1 MKTINRKMRKANIQ
15 FLFLLAAALGL
26 GACSDQLDNDK
37 GVVSKPATHDYAQN
51 KFSIKLRPDVVGDVD
66 NQARELSVPTG
77 CAQLDDYLSRVG
89 ARKMTRIF
97 PYAGRDEDKQR
108 REGLNLWYT
117 VLLDSRPGTRASVDK
132 ALAEGAADG
141 IASLTEPVYTP
152 RLERAV
158 YTPVDE
164 HSVTRAAGG
173 APFDDPLY
181 ARQWDFCN
189 KGTVGNTTDSLG
201 RKVVSS
207 VPGAD
212 ISAEPAWSIT
222 TGDPDVV
229 VAVVDGGIDTSH
241 PDLADAMW
249 VNEDE
254 IPGNGIDDDNNG
266 FVDDRY
272 GYNFAADTCLISP
285 TRHGT
290 HVAGTIAA
298 RNNNGRGVCGIA
310 GGDGTPQ
317 SGVRVMA
324 CQIFRNNPDYDPDDP
339 NSSETIGTGDR
350 NLDAA
355 AIVYGAN
362 NGAVISQN
370 SWGFDLGYTAT
381 PQVIKEAIDYFNKYA
396 GGSKT
401 RKPLMQGGLVVFAAG
416 NDGSRQPSYPAADD
430 NVLSVAAFN
439 PDFQAS
445 WYTNYGETV
454 DISAPGGTQPERGLY
469 PYEDGLPTSAVLS
482 CVPMAADGRG
492 GWAYMQGS
500 SMACPHVSGI
510 AALVVSKYGNAS
522 FTAEELRQRLLS
534 GTKAMDYNDYVL
546 AQYFDG
552 MGLGYADALAALT
565 DYDRDATPSVPQ
577 FIADSTRAGYGTV
590 TLAWKSD
597 NRADNGSLQYYV
609 LYTSEKPI
617 TAQNYAS
624 ASSHRINANFAATG
638 EVFSRTRSRLQANTT
653 YYFAVQAVAR
663 NGRASAPAIL
673 DGGVAT
679 LRNTPPTITSSLQ
692 GNRVRLAGKDRATI
706 RFHLSDAENHE
717 MSYSFSNAG
726 TMSVTEE
733 GNDLV
738 VVIDASR
745 YLPGI
750 YPVTLTVA
758 DEYGATAAFDF
769 IVEIVADRSP
779 SLKSGITEIHVRVGD
794 TGNIA
799 VDDIVDDEEPSKITL
814 KASGSDNLE
823 VSASGDG
830 AWLHVKGK
838 AWGEGVL
845 HLAATDIHGQTGEF
859 DIPVFVYDNEG
870 IYALYP
876 TTVTTTLYLK
886 VGDIVQ
892 GEAEIIVRNTAGK
905 EALRRNFSTTSLDR
919 VKRTLRIDV
928 SELRSGAYILTLKC
942 GGHTW
947 EEKFV
952 KQ

>member
-1 MKTINRKMRKANIQ
+1 MRKANIH
-15 FLFLLAAALGL
+15 FLFLLALAGGL
-26 GACSDQLDNDK
+26 GACSDQLDNEQAL
-37 GVVSKPATHDYAQN
+37 VSKPAATDYAQD
-51 KFSIKLRPDVVGDVD
+51 KLSIKLRPAIVADID
-66 NQARELSVPTG
+66 NLSREVSVPTG
-77 CAQLDDYLSRVG
+77 SAELDAYLGRIG

-117 VLLDSRPGTRASVDK
+117 VILDTRTTTRASADE
-132 ALAEGAADG
+132 ALAEGTAASV
-141 IASLTEPVYTP
+141 ATMLEPVYTP
-152 RLERAV
+152 RLEKAT

-164 HSVTRAAGG
+164 QALTRASGS

-189 KGTVGNTTDSLG
+189 QGTVGNTTDSLG

-207 VPGAD
+207 VAGAD
-212 ISAEPAWSIT
+212 VNVEPAWSIT

-249 VNEDE
+249 VNEGE

-266 FVDDRY
+266 YVDDYY
-272 GYNFAADTCLISP
+272 GYNFAADTCAISP

-310 GGDGTPQ
+310 GGDGSPQ

-324 CQIFRNNPDYDPDDP
+324 CQIFRNNPDYNPDDP

-362 NGAVISQN
+362 NGAVVCQN

-396 GGSKT
+396 GGEKT

-416 NDGSRQPSYPAADD
+416 NDGTRQPTFPASDD
-430 NVLSVAAFN
+430 NVVSVAAFN

-445 WYTNYGETV
+445 WYTNYGEYV
-454 DISAPGGTQPERGLY
+454 DISAPGGTQPERGRY

-482 CVPMAADGRG
+482 CVPVGADGRG

-500 SMACPHVSGI
+500 SMACPHVSAI
-510 AALVVSKYGNAS
+510 AALIVSRYGSSS
-522 FTAEELRQRLLS
+522 FTATELRQRLLS

-565 DYDRDATPSVPQ
+565 DYDHDVTPSAPQ
-577 FIADSTRAGYGTV
+577 FVADSTRAGYGSV

-597 NRADNGSLQYYV
+597 NRSDNGALQYYV
-609 LYTSEKPI
+609 LYTSEEPI
-617 TAQNYAS
+617 TAQNYTS
-624 ASSHRINANFAATG
+624 AASHRINANYAAAG
-638 EVFSRTRSRLQANTT
+638 EVFSRTQSHLQASTT

-663 NGRASAPAIL
+663 NGHASAPAIL

-679 LRNTPPTITSSLQ
+679 LHNTPPTITSSMR
-692 GNRVRLAGKDRATI
+692 GNRVQLAGNDRDTI
-706 RFHLSDAENHE
+706 RFHLSDAENHQ

-758 DEYGATAAFDF
+758 DEYGATATFDF
-769 IVEIVADRSP
+769 VVEITSDRTP
-779 SLKSGITEIHVRVGD
+779 ALKSGTTEIHVRRG
-794 TGNIA
+794 A
-799 VDDIVDDEEPSKITL
+799 VRDVAVADIVDDEEPARVTL
-814 KASGSDNLE
+814 SATASDNLGVS
-823 VSASGDG
+823 VSADG
-830 AWLHVKGK
+830 AWLHIEGK
-838 AWGEGVL
+838 SWGEGSL
-845 HLAATDIHGQTGEF
+845 HLAATDIHGQTGKF

-876 TTVTTTLYLK
+876 TTATTTLYLK
-886 VGDIVQ
+886 VGDAVR
-892 GEAEIIVRNTAGK
+892 GEAEVIVRNTAGK
-905 EALRRNFSTTSLDR
+905 EALRRHFSTDALDQT
-919 VKRTLRIDV
+919 KRTLRIDV
-928 SELRSGAYILTLKC
+928 SDLKTGTYILTLKC
-942 GGHTW
+942 GSHTW